1 MARSGKE
8 EDEGVR
14 KAVGRALKP
23 GGKHGTEFETALELM
38 REMGDADGAGRFL
51 DERQDRWRRI
61 AIASGVDLLDLKFE
75 VPPDSLLG
83 RIRAAAA
90 AVGGASLNLPDF
102 DSIERSRHQV
112 LREIV
117 EEALLGEV
125 APRTP
130 GTGTLSAAGLMPS
143 IFPSILHDMASSSE
157 GSEAGTP
164 HEEQDTEER
173 NLKDRMFARLG
184 AIYPDI
190 ALPSEAFRQWMDH
203 RLASRRGPGF
213 LDLLQSERK
222 RAGERN
228 NATEVDAM
236 LLTMARHWLNPDH
249 PLALMNASAGALV
262 LARVLGF
269 GKVSADQF
277 KERRKRFTSDGNH
290 PIKEVK
296 LFTAQG
302 SSNPRPPQYRLRAE
316 IETAIVQIG
325 ASAK

>member
-14 KAVGRALKP
+14 KAVRRALKP
-23 GGKHGTEFETALELM
+23 GGKHGAEFEAALELM

-51 DERQDRWRRI
+51 DERQDRWRRM

-75 VPPDSLLG
+75 VSPDSLLG

-102 DSIERSRHQV
+102 DSIERSRRRV

-143 IFPSILHDMASSSE
+143 ILHMASSSE
-157 GSEAGTP
+157 SSEAGTP

-203 RLASRRGPGF
+203 RLASGRGPDF
-213 LDLLQSERK
+213 LALLKREQK
-222 RAGERN
+222 RADERN
-228 NATEVDAM
+228 NATEVDDM

-249 PLALMNASAGALV
+249 PLALMNASTGTTV
-262 LARVLGF
+262 LMKVFGF
-269 GKVSADQF
+269 DVVSTDQF
-277 KERRKRFTSDGNH
+277 KERRKRFTSDKNY
-290 PIKEVK
+290 PIKGGT
-296 LFTAQG
+296 LFKPQG
-302 SSNPRPPQYRLRAE
+302 GSNPRPPQYHLRAA
-316 IETAIVQIG
+316 IEAAIDQIG
-325 ASAK
+325 TFA